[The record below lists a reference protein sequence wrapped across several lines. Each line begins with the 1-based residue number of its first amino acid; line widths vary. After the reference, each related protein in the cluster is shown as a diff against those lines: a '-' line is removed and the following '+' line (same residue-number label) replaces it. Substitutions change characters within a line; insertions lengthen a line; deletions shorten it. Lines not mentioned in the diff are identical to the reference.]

1 MSQAQQQPVCDTTRT
16 RASTGVN
23 STSPSSLRTTI
34 YKMKEGIVNNVDD
47 LITESQETR
56 R

>member
-1 MSQAQQQPVCDTTRT
+1 MSQPNNNNLAIQPAQEQALVTSRQQP
-16 RASTGVN
+16 
-23 STSPSSLRTTI
+23 RTTV
-34 YKMKEGIVNNVDD
+34 YKMKQGTVNNVDD